1 MSGRPILVANGR
13 SSNVPS
19 LAWTAHR
26 RAASFGF
33 LRLATLFLAQA
44 LDLATF
50 SVMVARH
57 GAAAEG
63 NPLVSNLF
71 DTFGFPA
78 VAFAKLA
85 LIVMIGALCIAASSR
100 GSRGI
105 WSMVGGLPLA
115 LAIAAGII
123 GGITNAAV
131 LLGYAP
137 RADGG
142 SAAVHRSS
150 HSSTVSCQSTEFSGL
165 RTQ

>member
-1 MSGRPILVANGR
+1 MSRWTIPMAGRGSSTVA
-13 SSNVPS
+13 S
-19 LAWTAHR
+19 LAWTVHR
-26 RAASFGF
+26 RGASFGF
-33 LRLATLFLAQA
+33 LRLLTLFLAQA

-57 GAAAEG
+57 GAAAEA

-71 DTFGFPA
+71 DTFGLPA

-85 LIVMIGALCIAASSR
+85 LIVMIGALCVAASSR

-131 LLGYAP
+131 LLG
-137 RADGG
+137 
-142 SAAVHRSS
+142 
-150 HSSTVSCQSTEFSGL
+150 
-165 RTQ
+165 